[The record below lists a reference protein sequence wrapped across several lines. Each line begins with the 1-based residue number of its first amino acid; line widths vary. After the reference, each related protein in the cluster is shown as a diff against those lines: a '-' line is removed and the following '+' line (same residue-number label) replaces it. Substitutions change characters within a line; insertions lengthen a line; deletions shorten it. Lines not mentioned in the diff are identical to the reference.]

1 MSGVQCTYVS
11 SKAAGPWENLRVSS
25 AKRPTDY
32 IALPMSGVV
41 DCNCDTS
48 DQEGL
53 GLVLQPS
60 LTIMDIC
67 RKAAET
73 MKCRVIKVCGLMA
86 A

>member
-1 MSGVQCTYVS
+1 MSV
-11 SKAAGPWENLRVSS
+11 
-25 AKRPTDY
+25 
-32 IALPMSGVV
+32 VV

-73 MKCRVIKVCGLMA
+73 VKCWLIKVCGLMVA
-86 A
+86 